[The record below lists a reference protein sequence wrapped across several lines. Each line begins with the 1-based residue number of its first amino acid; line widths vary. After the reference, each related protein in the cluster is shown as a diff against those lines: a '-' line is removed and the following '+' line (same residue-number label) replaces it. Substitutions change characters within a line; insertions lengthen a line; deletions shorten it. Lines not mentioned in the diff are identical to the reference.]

1 MSDMVQVPR
10 ATLEYWLA
18 NVCDEPVSYVSG
30 MRLDMQRILLE
41 ADDLST
47 EPPNVETSGERV
59 DDVDTFPEDSVNDP
73 DCVEVSPE
81 NVITTFHP
89 MPPYVV
95 SMTDNGDGSY
105 HVVWSD
111 ATEADMISV
120 TAAPHRGA
128 RGMLD
133 LRGSVDPREGMADL
147 HGTTEGDACLFT
159 ADQIEAAG
167 FVRKEDMDKA
177 INALRAELMP
187 EIRRAQYPVTSRS
200 ARIPLNASITYTVDD
215 GDAE

>member
-1 MSDMVQVPR
+1 MSDTVQVPR

-41 ADDLST
+41 ADDA
-47 EPPNVETSGERV
+47 
-59 DDVDTFPEDSVNDP
+59 DTFPEDSVNDP

-167 FVRKEDMDKA
+167 FVRKEELDKA
-177 INALRAELMP
+177 INALKAELMP
-187 EIRRAQYPVTSRS
+187 EIRRAQYPKV
-200 ARIPLNASITYTVDD
+200 NYTTQDD
-215 GDAE
+215 GDAD